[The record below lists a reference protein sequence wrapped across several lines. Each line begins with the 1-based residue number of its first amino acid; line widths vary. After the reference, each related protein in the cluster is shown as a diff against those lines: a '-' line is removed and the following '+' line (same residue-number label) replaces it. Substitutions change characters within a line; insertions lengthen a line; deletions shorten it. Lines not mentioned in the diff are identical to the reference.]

1 MYEKRRKNDAGQ
13 PHSHFSGCLPGNEFH
28 TGGKKAAHY
37 TARCFPAH
45 PVYWRLLP
53 YTRLSPGRKKGLSH
67 QLLENH
73 RCGSI
78 FLLFLSRNI
87 HFFYSVSIKRRTLI
101 NLFWKKVHFQDLLLS
116 CQNQADC
123 LSGNKWRPVLPAW
136 ILWWSLFMLY
146 PIASR
151 ILWAVTFAF
160 PRYKYRLN
168 SISSLMFAKLP
179 SAWILRFIRS
189 CEP

>member
-1 MYEKRRKNDAGQ
+1 MLWGLRRK
-13 PHSHFSGCLPGNEFH
+13 
-28 TGGKKAAHY
+28 
-37 TARCFPAH
+37 FPAF
-45 PVYWRLLP
+45 LAFTFNQFTSILKELP
-53 YTRLSPGRKKGLSH
+53 H
-67 QLLENH
+67 QWLGNH
-73 RCGSI
+73 WCGSI
-78 FLLFLSRNI
+78 FLPFLRRNI
-87 HFFYSVSIKRRTLI
+87 LSFHSVSTRRRTLI
-101 NLFWKKVHFQDLLLS
+101 NLFWKKVRFQDLLLS
-116 CQNQADC
+116 CQNQAVC

-189 CEP
+189 CVP